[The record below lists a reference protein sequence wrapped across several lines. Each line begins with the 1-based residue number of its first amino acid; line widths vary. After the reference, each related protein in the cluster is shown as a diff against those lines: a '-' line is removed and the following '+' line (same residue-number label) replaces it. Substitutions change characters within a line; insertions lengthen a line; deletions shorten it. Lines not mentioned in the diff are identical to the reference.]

1 MYAYMTSKVHNYK
14 ELQEYSRVCKKTKP
28 IRIRIIDTIHL
39 PDEELALFMID
50 FKKNQKW
57 LVPYLNQMRVVE
69 EGRWNCVLIASSEI
83 PIVVYANMCLYPQY
97 VGILIQR
104 K

>member
-1 MYAYMTSKVHNYK
+1 MYAYMTSRVHNYN
-14 ELQEYSRVCKKTKP
+14 ELEEYFRMFKSTKP
-28 IRIRIIDTIHL
+28 IQISIVDEIYL
-39 PDEELALFMID
+39 VDEELEFFLYD

-57 LVPYLNQMRVVE
+57 LIPYLEKMRIVDS
-69 EGRWNCVLIASSEI
+69 GKWNCVLITSTEI

-97 VGILIQR
+97 VGVL

>member
-14 ELQEYSRVCKKTKP
+14 ELQEYSQACKKTKP
-28 IRIRIIDTIHL
+28 IRIRIIDTIRL

-57 LVPYLNQMRVVE
+57 LVPYLSQMRVVD
-69 EGRWNCVLIASSEI
+69 EGRWNCVLIASPEI

-97 VGILIQR
+97 VGILKQR